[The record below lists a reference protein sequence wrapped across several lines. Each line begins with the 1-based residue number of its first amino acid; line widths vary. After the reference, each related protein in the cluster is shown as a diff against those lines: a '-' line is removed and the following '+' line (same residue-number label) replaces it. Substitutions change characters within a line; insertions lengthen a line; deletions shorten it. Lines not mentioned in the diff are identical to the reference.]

1 MRIDPID
8 QSRPTSAELASK
20 PTGLG
25 AQIVPMS
32 CIRGG
37 RSPLEDRPVKYS
49 IRIAALAAA
58 LSLCSVATARAQDTT
73 KPGGLN
79 KVAHDVSNTAKKA
92 GRDTKAEVKRDASK
106 AHNTLTDA
114 GNETKTVLKKTTG
127 IHGSHN
133 KHPGGLNKVAHD
145 ISNTSKKAGSDAK
158 AEKNR
163 IKSKAHGAATE
174 AGKSVKDTVL
184 KQKQ

>member
-1 MRIDPID
+1 MKSNVRY
-8 QSRPTSAELASK
+8 
-20 PTGLG
+20 
-25 AQIVPMS
+25 VVM
-32 CIRGG
+32 
-37 RSPLEDRPVKYS
+37 
-49 IRIAALAAA
+49 AAA
-58 LSLCSVATARAQDTT
+58 LSVFAVSSAKAQEAQ

-79 KVAHDVSNTAKKA
+79 KVAHDVSSTVKKA

-106 AHNTLTDA
+106 THNTLTDA

-133 KHPGGLNKVAHD
+133 KHPGGLNKVAHN
-145 ISNTSKKAGSDAK
+145 ISNASKKAGSDAK

-163 IKSKAHGAATE
+163 AKSNVHGELTE

-184 KQKQ
+184 KKP